1 MQIHYLDIELMEKI
15 CHRLAVAVF
24 NTNEDPISP
33 FQDHTISLLDSAL
46 NLPKATFDNQE
57 LYSTLVDKAAIL
69 YYALNKNHPFRN
81 GNKRIATASLLVFL
95 HINDYWLDAGKNEM
109 VEKALYVAK
118 STSIQ
123 QNEIINNLKT
133 WIDDHLIS
141 QSVKNH

>member
-123 QNEIINNLKT
+123 QNKTINNLKT
-133 WIDDHLIS
+133 
-141 QSVKNH
+141 